1 MSDATVYV
9 VDDDP
14 GLNTSLAAL
23 FQSVGIK
30 TEVFQDPEAFMAQPT
45 INRPGCVVLDARM
58 PGICGLDVLEQIRNR
73 RWSIPILMIS
83 GHADV
88 AMAVRALQAG
98 ATDFLEK
105 PVNDTLLL
113 QLVQKS
119 INRDVRA
126 VHNEHRCLAVRQ
138 KIAILT
144 ERERAVLKCVMAGMS
159 NKATAREMG
168 LSVKAVEGHRANL
181 LHKMEC
187 PSAVELVLA
196 VGTCPRRVYCPLTA
210 PSKGG
215 CDCMH
220 A

>member
-1 MSDATVYV
+1 MPDATVYV

-88 AMAVRALQAG
+88 AMAVRALQAQRTSVPCRATEACHLDGTGTRRVEMRHGRHVQQSHG
-98 ATDFLEK
+98 AGNGFER
-105 PVNDTLLL
+105 
-113 QLVQKS
+113 QG
-119 INRDVRA
+119 RGRA
-126 VHNEHRCLAVRQ
+126 PCQSVAQ
-138 KIAILT
+138 D
-144 ERERAVLKCVMAGMS
+144 GMS
-159 NKATAREMG
+159 FRRGTGAGGGYLPTEG
-168 LSVKAVEGHRANL
+168 LLSADRSVEG
-181 LHKMEC
+181 
-187 PSAVELVLA
+187 
-196 VGTCPRRVYCPLTA
+196 RVRLYACLT
-210 PSKGG
+210 PPFVQTGEIHLDKKTQ
-215 CDCMH
+215 DH
-220 A
+220 